1 MITVATVA
9 SATAVASGS
18 TANAD
23 AAAASK
29 KLSMLVLPA
38 ASIDANQVK
47 ATFTIDAADYD
58 VKLSAPA
65 SDHKKWEQGKNYIS
79 ADRD

>member
-1 MITVATVA
+1 MKISDGTIANGTAQAATYTRKVTNYTLITVATVA
-9 SATAVASGS
+9 SATAVAAGS

-38 ASIDANQVK
+38 AAIDANQVK
-47 ATFTIDAADYD
+47 ATFTIDAAD
-58 VKLSAPA
+58 
-65 SDHKKWEQGKNYIS
+65 
-79 ADRD
+79 